1 MAGESVVDVIISESR
16 VALRAVTLAATAL
29 AVRQISRE
37 DHLAAIAARPSVSF
51 LQTPAWGQVKSE
63 WKSESI
69 GWFDGDDIV
78 GIGLVLYR
86 QVPRMRRFL
95 AYLPEGPDI
104 DWKGAAH
111 AVDLERWLTP
121 LVAHVKSQGAFG
133 IRMGPTVVTRRWDNG
148 TVKTALADHD
158 VKRLSELVSDDYS
171 MVGDSI
177 SQQLAG
183 AGWRPPADVDGFGAG
198 QPRHVFQIP
207 LAGRS
212 EDDILRGFNQ
222 LWRRN
227 IKKADKAGVTVTH
240 GTRDDLQAFHDLY
253 VETAERDGFTP
264 RPLTY
269 FQGMWDAM
277 TAEAPDRLRL
287 YLARHEDDLVAA
299 TTMVRVGVHAWYSYG
314 ASSTAKREVRG
325 SNAAQWQMIRDALA
339 DGCEI
344 YDLRGI
350 TDTLD
355 ESDPHVG
362 LIRFKLGT
370 GGQAVEYVGE
380 WDKPISRLLYTAFD
394 LYMKRRD

>member
-1 MAGESVVDVIISESR
+1 M
-16 VALRAVTLAATAL
+16 TLAAL
-29 AVRQISRE
+29 VVREISRE

-51 LQTPAWGQVKSE
+51 LQTPAWGQVKRE

-86 QVPRMRRFL
+86 QAPRMRRFL

-104 DWKGAAH
+104 DWDGAAH
-111 AVDLERWLTP
+111 SVELDRWLTP
-121 LVAHVKSQGAFG
+121 LVEHVKSRGAFG
-133 IRMGPTVVTRRWDNG
+133 VRMGPRVVTRRWDTG
-148 TVKTALADHD
+148 TVKAALADHE
-158 VKRLSELVSDDYS
+158 VKRLTELVSDDYA

-177 SQQLAG
+177 SQQLAD
-183 AGWRPPADVDGFGAG
+183 AGWRPPADEDGFGAG

-227 IKKADKAGVTVTH
+227 IKKADKAGVVVTH
-240 GTRDDLQAFHDLY
+240 GTRDDLTAFHQLY
-253 VETAERDGFTP
+253 AETAERDGFTP

-277 TAEAPDRLRL
+277 AAEAPDRLRL

-299 TTMVRVGVHAWYSYG
+299 TTMVRVGIHAWYSYG
-314 ASSTAKREVRG
+314 ASSTEKRDVRG
-325 SNAAQWQMIRDALA
+325 SNAVQWQMIRDALA
-339 DGCEI
+339 DGCEV

-355 ESDPHVG
+355 ENDPHVG

-380 WDKPISRLLYTAFD
+380 WDLPISRILYAAFD
-394 LYMKRRD
+394 LYMKRRG